1 MANFTCQKCGANRV
15 RRSRT
20 KDYAE
25 RILKAL
31 GRKAYRC
38 EECNWR
44 GFVVTRRDTAS
55 YYEENYW
62 AYRWIKH
69 ISVALPALVAILAI
83 VYLVCSALR

>member
-1 MANFTCQKCGANRV
+1 MANFTCPTCGANRV

-25 RILKAL
+25 RILKTL

-38 EECNWR
+38 EECDWR
-44 GFVVTRRDTAS
+44 GFVVRRHDAAS

-62 AYRWIKH
+62 AYQWIKH
-69 ISVALPALVAILAI
+69 ISVALLTLVAIFA
-83 VYLVCSALR
+83 VFYLVHSPLR

>member
-1 MANFTCQKCGANRV
+1 MANFTCPECRANRV

-38 EECNWR
+38 EECDWR
-44 GFVVTRRDTAS
+44 GFVARRRDTAS

-62 AYRWIKH
+62 AYRWIKR
-69 ISVALPALVAILAI
+69 IVVALLALGVILVI
-83 VYLVCSALR
+83 YYLAPSLLR